1 MRKTRKL
8 PAIFESQGGSYM
20 EEDKGGSW
28 LETALLGSFSKCPS
42 AAHGGK
48 GFLGF
53 LTKNQSKTTF

>member
-1 MRKTRKL
+1 
-8 PAIFESQGGSYM
+8 M